1 MDSRQ
6 LARTARTAALSTVG
20 AVVLLVLV
28 PTAFNAATGGSAPRV
43 LGPLAPWLW
52 PALAGLCA
60 VAGVLVA
67 WEPLAERWRQRR
79 PHHPANRE
87 AALERVERFVRAE
100 RERALAAQ
108 VRLKLGVA
116 PKVGPS
122 LPTRMRA
129 PLVVVGEAG
138 AGKTTLLLELAEAL
152 LERARDDGARPLPVV
167 VDLATWRGDT
177 GFTEWLLA
185 RVESRYRISPRL
197 GRVWLEDRRFALLF
211 DGLDELS
218 AAERARCL
226 AEVSALGVA
235 QFALCSRDADLPGLP
250 EHEVVRV
257 EPVRRG
263 DVQALLAAC
272 GPRVA
277 GLRDELEKQPD
288 LWTELR
294 TPLALGLL
302 VLARRAGRVDYRRGV
317 LDTYVAEA
325 VSRVPR
331 AERLLRALRFQAR
344 VAAAPQHRDLVA
356 RGRLPHRTGWLG
368 FVGPDVVRRLFARVA
383 PGALA
388 GALAAACL
396 VVGVAVGVLPAVV
409 LALGSAALPWGR
421 FPVGRGSAGRGR
433 GRRSGRGQVRDR
445 GELLRGFRWAATGF
459 VVGAVVTGV
468 FAAGGGL
475 LVWLITPWP
484 WALRYG
490 LVVAVAFGL
499 ALALL
504 RDLYWAIACAL
515 VPASV
520 MVLTGP
526 SESLLVALGSA
537 LAAAAVVGVFLGGVE
552 EVWAGLPAD
561 WERVD
566 RVPGGVV
573 PGEVVG
579 GAASGDVSADSV
591 AVGGTAPGSASP
603 ADSASPAGSASSA
616 GSASAEDASPDT
628 TSLGG
633 TSSGDIGAEELERS
647 SFRAGTGFGV
657 AVSGAH
663 RWLPGAGA
671 LGVVGALGAGAV
683 VDPGV
688 ALAPSVGVLV
698 GLLVLPLVVR
708 PVDRIAELLAK
719 PLALDELPLGRGALA
734 QTARDRLL
742 LVGDQRF
749 PHAVVRDHLAAC
761 DPVDLAELARQV
773 RPGGASAG
781 SGGASAGSGGA
792 SAGSGGA
799 SAGR

>member
-60 VAGVLVA
+60 VAAGLVA

-152 LERARDDGARPLPVV
+152 LERARDDDARPLPVV
-167 VDLATWRGDT
+167 VDLAAWRGDT

-197 GRVWLEDRRFALLF
+197 GRVWLADRRFALLF

-218 AAERARCL
+218 GAERARCL

-257 EPVRRG
+257 DQVRRG

-277 GLRDELEKQPD
+277 GLRDELEKQPE
-288 LWTELR
+288 LWAELR

-331 AERLLRALRFQAR
+331 AERLLRALRFLAR
-344 VAAAPQHRDLVA
+344 VAAAPQHRDLLA
-356 RGRLPHRTGWLG
+356 RGSLPHRTGWLG
-368 FVGPDVVRRLFARVA
+368 FVGPDVVRRLFGRVV

-388 GALAAACL
+388 GAVAATCL
-396 VVGVAVGVLPAVV
+396 VVGVAVGVLPAAV
-409 LALGSAALPWGR
+409 LALSSAALPWGR
-421 FPVGRGSAGRGR
+421 FPVGRGSGDAGPGRGK
-433 GRRSGRGQVRDR
+433 RSR
-445 GELLRGFRWAATGF
+445 GESLRGFRWAATGF
-459 VVGAVVTGV
+459 VVGAVVAGL

-490 LVVAVAFGL
+490 VVVAVAFGL

-504 RDLYWAIACAL
+504 RDRYWAIACAL

-526 SESLLVALGSA
+526 GELLLVALGSA
-537 LAAAAVVGVFLGGVE
+537 LGAAAVVGVFLGGVE
-552 EVWAGLPAD
+552 EVWAGLPAE
-561 WERVD
+561 WERTD
-566 RVPGGVV
+566 RVPGGV
-573 PGEVVG
+573 
-579 GAASGDVSADSV
+579 
-591 AVGGTAPGSASP
+591 
-603 ADSASPAGSASSA
+603 
-616 GSASAEDASPDT
+616 GSASAA
-628 TSLGG
+628 LGG
-633 TSSGDIGAEELERS
+633 ASSGAALDGSPSGGAALDGPSSGSAPSDGAVSERGRS
-647 SFRAGTGFGV
+647 RFRAGTGFGV

-683 VDPGV
+683 VDPGA

-708 PVDRIAELLAK
+708 PVDRVAEVLAK

-761 DPVDLAELARQV
+761 DPVDLAELARQI
-773 RPGGASAG
+773 RPGEASAKG
-781 SGGASAGSGGA
+781 
-792 SAGSGGA
+792 
-799 SAGR
+799 